1 MSLASLLALHTHEQV
16 QRFLMVTLDAGVQD
30 KITKITIDELLAS
43 DPNAA
48 KAIDEDIRKGD
59 FLP

>member
-1 MSLASLLALHTHEQV
+1 MDRASAPAFITYHYGLGSNCGGDV
-16 QRFLMVTLDAGVQD
+16 VQD

-43 DPNAA
+43 DPAAA